1 MTRLYGS
8 HLERVFETLV
18 QEAIE
23 DEKYVLETGN
33 LASYEEYK
41 NRTGYIRGLREA
53 LNLLE
58 EAEYFV
64 RTGKRKGEED

>member
-1 MTRLYGS
+1 MTKLYGS

-23 DEKYVLETGN
+23 DEKSVLESGN
-33 LASYEEYK
+33 LASFEEYK
-41 NRTGYIRGLREA
+41 NRTGYIRGLRAA
-53 LNLLE
+53 LELLD

-64 RTGKRKGEED
+64 RTGSRKGEE